1 MTVSNVRRMSKS
13 FDIDGGGTAAA
24 AAFTGSANASPEE
37 VPIAE
42 EGRGAVLEGLTLG
55 CLEHGLN

>member
-1 MTVSNVRRMSKS
+1 MVMTVSNIRQMSKS
-13 FDIDGGGTAAA
+13 SKIDGGAAA
-24 AAFTGSANASPEE
+24 ASTGSTNASPEE

-42 EGRGAVLEGLTLG
+42 EGGGAVPEGLTLG